1 MSINSRMISTKVFE
15 LNETVSLSGAKKLS
29 WIERKDKINV
39 SIYQASQFVS
49 KEKYRHT
56 ETTHNAVTYAKFL
69 KANKFRLVQDNK
81 KYEVLD
87 VDNSNRM
94 AQVSL
99 KEVEIW

>member
-1 MSINSRMISTKVFE
+1 MSVNSKMVSTKVFE
-15 LNETVSLSGAKKLS
+15 LKEIESPSGAKKSS

-39 SIYQASQFVS
+39 SVYQASQYVS
-49 KEKYRHT
+49 KENYRHT

-69 KANKFRLVQDNK
+69 KANKFRLLQDNK

-87 VDNSNRM
+87 VDNSHRL

-99 KEVEIW
+99 KEVKIW